1 MIMWHF
7 NYLEW
12 LSSFILP
19 VLFSLSFYSSYVSLA
34 LLNFI
39 PATFYISFQALVSLP
54 LSFYVNKLFHKYRR
68 PGPATT
74 LQAVPGASSHPA
86 VWLSVQAVVCSGDV
100 GPNCS

>member
-1 MIMWHF
+1 MWHF

-19 VLFSLSFYSSYVSLA
+19 VLFSLSLYSSYISLA

-54 LSFYVNKLFHKYRR
+54 VSFYLNYLFHKYRR
-68 PGPATT
+68 PGPAPLCRLCLVHLRT
-74 LQAVPGASSHPA
+74 LQGG
-86 VWLSVQAVVCSGDV
+86 SVARLLCAQ
-100 GPNCS
+100 